1 MGQVTIYL
9 DPAIEKKMKQSA
21 KSTNLSLSKWISNII
36 TEKIS
41 VQWPEE
47 IKNLAGAW
55 RDFPSIEDIRSSH
68 GENVKREKL

>member
-9 DPAIEKKMKQSA
+9 DPTIEKKLRQSA

-36 TEKIS
+36 AEKIS

-55 RDFPSIEDIRSSH
+55 KDFPSIEDIRSSH
-68 GENVKREKL
+68 SEDVNREKL